1 MRILIEFLTIGVV
14 AFVMTVIL
22 NRFDLNENVIIVISM
37 VVGYLSGRLVD
48 TKSYIKRGNE

>member
-37 VVGYLSGRLVD
+37 VVGLLSGRLVD